1 MSVTALRNAGSVRER
16 VSEAEWQ
23 ARVELAAAHRG
34 LAYYGVNDLTYNHL
48 SLRVPDE
55 PDKLLIKPSD
65 YTFDEVTASS
75 LRKFDFEGN
84 PAFEEH
90 PQLRGGGLVIH
101 AGILKVRPDI
111 NAVFHTHTPAAM
123 GVSAHKDGL
132 LPLTQHSMR
141 FYERIRYHDFG
152 GFEFD
157 PRMRD
162 PLIDDLGDGRWAL
175 LRNHGAL
182 ICGRTLKEA
191 FTDHHMLEMACR
203 GQVAALS
210 AGEGNYVM
218 PSHEVCVFARDQIE
232 TTPHS
237 AGDKDWSAV
246 MRLAERLDP
255 GFRE

>member
-1 MSVTALRNAGSVRER
+1 MSVTALRSTKSVHER

-34 LAYYGVNDLTYNHL
+34 LAHYGVNDLTYNHL

-55 PDKLLIKPSD
+55 PEKLLIKPSD
-65 YTFDEVTASS
+65 HTFDEVTASS
-75 LRKFDFEGN
+75 LRKYDFEGN

-90 PQLRGGGLVIH
+90 PRLRGGGLVIH

-157 PRMRD
+157 PRMRA
-162 PLIDDLGDGRWAL
+162 PLIRDLGDGRWAL

-203 GQVAALS
+203 GQIAALS

-218 PSHEVCVFARDQIE
+218 PPHEVCVFARDQIE
-232 TTPHS
+232 QTPHS